1 MFLICSVNNLLVPA
15 DLSIVNFELGSFYE
29 LLCVPMVNG

>member
-1 MFLICSVNNLLVPA
+1 MFLICFVNNLLVPA
-15 DLSIVNFELGSFYE
+15 DLSNFELGSFYE